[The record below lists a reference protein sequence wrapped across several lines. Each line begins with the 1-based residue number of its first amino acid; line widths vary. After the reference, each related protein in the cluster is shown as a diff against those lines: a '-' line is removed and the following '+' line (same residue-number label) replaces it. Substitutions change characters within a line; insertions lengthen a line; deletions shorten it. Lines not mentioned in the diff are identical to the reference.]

1 MPDSVKCACPQC
13 GAKYRLPIETQGRS
27 VRCKRCDNKFRVP
40 ATQTTVE
47 DSVLSWLA
55 DGGREEAETD
65 LKPRVIQME
74 TEKPATPAPAA
85 PSANGVARQFAPSKF

>member
-13 GAKYRLPIETQGRS
+13 GAKYRLPAETQGRS

-47 DSVLSWLA
+47 DSVLSWLS
-55 DGGREEAETD
+55 DGVREEVDTD
-65 LKPRVIQME
+65 LKPRVIQMDVE
-74 TEKPATPAPAA
+74 NSSQSPPNREAP
-85 PSANGVARQFAPSKF
+85 RQYSPTKA